1 MAISVAGDALH
12 GRVEVTPEMFVP
24 GTPCLRTS
32 ILASFTDLL
41 AGLLAGR
48 VIGPRV
54 PVTLDLAI
62 DLFQPAVEVT
72 RVQGVGRPLKRGRT
86 VFVASVDFAAAGDPL
101 ATATATFMPVPD
113 ES

>member
-24 GTPCLRTS
+24 GTSCLRTS
-32 ILASFTDLL
+32 ILAAFTDLL

-54 PVTLDLAI
+54 TVTLDLAI
-62 DLFQPAVEVT
+62 EPSHPPVEVGLVHGLGMPVKT
-72 RVQGVGRPLKRGRT
+72 GRT
-86 VFVASVDFAAAGDPL
+86 VFVAGVDFTADGHPL
-101 ATATATFMPVPD
+101 ATPTAAFMPVPD
-113 ES
+113 